1 MKKFDFDLVI
11 EQIRN
16 SLAYF
21 LIGVLFGSSVASFLF
36 LIDKKLIENILS
48 AWFKRITFGLKYIG
62 DYKLWFILNNLV
74 ALLMIIAALILILD
88 MFIRRRKFQIPY
100 FRKYERENSMITLYS
115 LYMIPIG
122 ALVINGALIS
132 LFLTYVLLSSGF
144 ATFSTAFV
152 LMMPH
157 GVNEFVALVLAS
169 SYGLAYIHLI
179 EPFVLKRNW
188 NDIKRTSRQFFFSQT
203 TYVFIVL
210 ILVLIVFGG
219 FIEGMLSILIKG

>member
-1 MKKFDFDLVI
+1 
-11 EQIRN
+11 
-16 SLAYF
+16 
-21 LIGVLFGSSVASFLF
+21 
-36 LIDKKLIENILS
+36 
-48 AWFKRITFGLKYIG
+48 
-62 DYKLWFILNNLV
+62 
-74 ALLMIIAALILILD
+74 
-88 MFIRRRKFQIPY
+88 
-100 FRKYERENSMITLYS
+100 
-115 LYMIPIG
+115 MIPIG

-144 ATFSTAFV
+144 GTFSTAFA
-152 LMMPH
+152 LMIPH

-188 NDIKRTSRQFFFSQT
+188 KNITRTSRQFFFSQT

-219 FIEGMLSILIKG
+219 FIEGSLSVLVKG